1 MKTDLVEIY
10 SDASNAAVMR
20 HPGRRFPGVLVQGDT
35 LYSMAQSA
43 RRLQQS
49 AGALD
54 EEASEELTGL
64 VDCLDQLLAHYKT
77 VLKEHQ
83 IELPFRERFPE
94 KDPIDSER

>member
-49 AGALD
+49 AAGGALD
-54 EEASEELTGL
+54 EEASEELSGL
-64 VDCLDQLLAHYKT
+64 VDRLDQLLAHYKT
-77 VLKEHQ
+77 VMKEHQ
-83 IELPFRERFPE
+83 IALPFR
-94 KDPIDSER
+94 D